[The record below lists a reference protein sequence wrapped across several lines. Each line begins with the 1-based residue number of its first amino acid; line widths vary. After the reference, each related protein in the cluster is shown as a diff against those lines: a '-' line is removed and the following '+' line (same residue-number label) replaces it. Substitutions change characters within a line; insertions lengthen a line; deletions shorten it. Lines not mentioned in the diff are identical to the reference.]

1 MRRNM
6 LGKQQQFVNHI
17 VRLMKE
23 VSQFSG
29 NRNRKVSH
37 LKCHVARCSGLVICM
52 LDSGLICPGWS
63 DSWNH
68 CVCWLDTTLVE
79 VSFSCSKH
87 CCSLFV
93 TA

>member
-1 MRRNM
+1 M

-37 LKCHVARCSGLVICM
+37 VQCHVAKCSGVMVGWLQ
-52 LDSGLICPGWS
+52 SGLSCPG
-63 DSWNH
+63 
-68 CVCWLDTTLVE
+68 
-79 VSFSCSKH
+79 
-87 CCSLFV
+87 
-93 TA
+93 